1 MKTIIVIEDQTM
13 LRDLICEWIEGNTD
27 LKIIA
32 QSGDGAEAYELC
44 MKHKPDIILLD
55 IILPNLNGSELLK
68 RLQSHKLKVDTLIFT
83 ALSDQ
88 NTISRLLKLG
98 ANGIVNKS
106 ASLDELASGIRAVA
120 EGKTYYSPVIVET
133 MCRLMREESLDDSQT
148 LTTRELE
155 ITQLIANS
163 YTNRQIAEALNTSVR
178 TIDTHRNNIM
188 RKLKL
193 HDAAALTRWAVVN
206 RLIDP
211 FHETLPDTSDTTGSQ
226 H

>member
-13 LRDLICEWIEGNTD
+13 LRDLICKWIEGNTD
-27 LKIIA
+27 LEIIA
-32 QSGDGAEAYELC
+32 QSGDGAEGCELC
-44 MKHKPDIILLD
+44 LELKPDMILLD
-55 IILPNLNGSELLK
+55 IILPNLNGSEILK
-68 RLQSHKLKVDTLIFT
+68 RVQTQKLEVDSLIFT

-120 EGKTYYSPVIVET
+120 EGKTYYSPIILET
-133 MCRLMREESLDDSQT
+133 MCSLMREENVDDTQA
-148 LTTRELE
+148 LTTREME

-163 YTNRQIAEALNTSVR
+163 YTNRQIAEALNTSIR

-193 HDAAALTRWAVVN
+193 HDAAALTRWAIVN

-211 FHETLPDTSDTTGSQ
+211 FHDTLPSSTNSAKNRN
-226 H
+226 